1 VTWIILKVKY
11 IQSISPYRAV
21 NTLRLGYKS
30 QSANVVEA
38 NNHRL
43 FWDPY
48 RTHKCTLWTERRIF
62 RC

>member
-1 VTWIILKVKY
+1 MYTVPNIHGTWTILKVKY
-11 IQSISPYRAV
+11 IQSISTYRAV

-43 FWDPY
+43 F
-48 RTHKCTLWTERRIF
+48 
-62 RC
+62 